1 MRERAAP
8 LTNSANPAQPPSVS
22 VLSNPAAPPD
32 GRGSGRLHIA
42 SAVYVGDDGF
52 LIRPQP
58 VGGQLD
64 PAGQSWA
71 GQLHWMAPSVDLFL
85 SVEGKLIA
93 VFPEEDVREQAS
105 RGQATILQALR
116 QRGDERGAAGPPG
129 MISDEQVGDKL
140 FAIADRRSAMGA
152 REL

>member
-1 MRERAAP
+1 
-8 LTNSANPAQPPSVS
+8 
-22 VLSNPAAPPD
+22 
-32 GRGSGRLHIA
+32 
-42 SAVYVGDDGF
+42 
-52 LIRPQP
+52 
-58 VGGQLD
+58 
-64 PAGQSWA
+64 
-71 GQLHWMAPSVDLFL
+71 MAPSVDLFL

-105 RGQATILQALR
+105 RGQATLLQAFR
-116 QRGDERGAAGPPG
+116 QRGDKRGAAGPPG